1 MKNTKMMIKRI
12 FLTALMAFSFSAV
25 VQAQIARWVVEPV
38 YENIEMINSELMK
51 VKLDGKVGLLNNSGA
66 MVLPVAFDSI
76 SAFYEDRALLFNN
89 NKFYGFTDYQGQIVK
104 LDNKEYELLP
114 GNNRFYNGMLLVKK
128 NGQYIYLDSN
138 GAEAYGP
145 FAEAY
150 PFFCNSACVKAYVD
164 YVKNPKKVY
173 YDYIS
178 LNGDIFLLQKY
189 DKEDITFMSSFHNG
203 TAIIAIKKKFYTIKE
218 EGFVLNPI
226 SINGSLHK
234 DSLVVADKKD
244 INVVKCDEGYMVK
257 AKNALFVFDAM
268 MRPLYWKPTGKARKT
283 FEYQPEKER
292 KYTSR
297 FSVLNA
303 GNKDGLKFDGAE
315 FLPPQFNK
323 VLHVEDKLAIIKT
336 DGKCGVLTID
346 EKNKFLFKLNN
357 NENIGFNHQFYEAKL
372 TAMMP
377 PYIKCA
383 SATVTSHTE
392 NCEIQIESRKEN
404 ENVERNTLEYDCRLS
419 IPKELTD
426 TLTVQDYYYSL
437 KYDGFVS
444 VPYKVSISQWYV
456 KYYEVK
462 LSNTNFTLMS
472 INDTISVEF
481 DLIKTDVARN
491 DKSNYFK
498 EIEVIAYN
506 LENNPAVN
514 RITENHFSFQLYGID
529 QERVNFSVR
538 ITEVG
543 CPVIEYPFEM
553 IFKKPEKQE
562 KDKKTT
568 VTIKPIRNKAAAAD
582 NEKDNEIILLELE
595 ESH

>member
-1 MKNTKMMIKRI
+1 MKNIKMIIIRRI
-12 FLTALMAFSFSAV
+12 FFTVLLALGFSAAI
-25 VQAQIARWVVEPV
+25 QAQVARWVVEPV
-38 YENIEMINSELMK
+38 CDSIEMINSELMQ
-51 VKLDGKVGLLNNSGA
+51 VTQNGKIGLLSKSGA
-66 MVLPVAFDSI
+66 VVLPVTFDSI
-76 SAFYEDRALLFNN
+76 SAFNEDRALLFND
-89 NKFYGFTDYQGQIVK
+89 NKFFGFTDSQGRVVR
-104 LDNKEYELLP
+104 LDDKEYELHP
-114 GNNRFYNGMLLVKK
+114 GGSRFYNGMLLVKK
-128 NGQYIYLDSN
+128 HEQYFYLDTS
-138 GAEAYGP
+138 GVQVYGP

-164 YVKNPKKVY
+164 YVKNPLKVY

-203 TAIIAIKKKFYTIKE
+203 IAIIAIKRKFYTIKE
-218 EGFVLNPI
+218 EGFVLEPV
-226 SINGSLHK
+226 SIDGLSHK
-234 DSLVVADKKD
+234 DSLVVADKKGV
-244 INVVKCDEGYMVK
+244 NVVKCDEGYMVK
-257 AKNALFVFDAM
+257 AKNALFVFDGM
-268 MRPLYWKPTGKARKT
+268 MRPLYWESAGKTRKT

-297 FSVLNA
+297 FSVISA
-303 GNKDGLKFDGAE
+303 GNKAGLHFDGTE
-315 FLPPQFNK
+315 FLPPQFDK
-323 VLHVEDKLAIIKT
+323 VLHVEDKLAIVKT

-392 NCEIQIESRKEN
+392 NCEIQIESRTEN
-404 ENVERNTLEYDCRLS
+404 ENVERNTLEYGCRLS
-419 IPKELTD
+419 IPKNLTD
-426 TLTVQDYYYSL
+426 TLTAHDYYYSL

-462 LSNTNFTLMS
+462 LSNTDFTLKS

-491 DKSNYFK
+491 DKNNYFK

-506 LENNPAVN
+506 LETKPVVN
-514 RITENHFSFQLYGID
+514 RITENHFSFQLFGID

-553 IFKKPEKQE
+553 IFKKPEKKE
-562 KDKKTT
+562 KNKKTT
-568 VTIKPIRNKAAAAD
+568 VTIKPVQNKVAVSD
-582 NEKDNEIILLELE
+582 KEINNDNEIILLE
-595 ESH
+595 